1 YDESE
6 NCVGEG
12 SVLFCPPKHFRFLD
26 PKLSAR
32 IEGDTVVVRAEA
44 YARSVEV
51 DCGADTVLEDNFFD
65 MNAGERRIRILRTGD
80 SSPADLQSLSVRVR
94 SVYDIR

>member
-1 YDESE
+1 
-6 NCVGEG
+6 
-12 SVLFCPPKHFRFLD
+12 
-26 PKLSAR
+26 
-32 IEGDTVVVRAEA
+32 
-44 YARSVEV
+44 
-51 DCGADTVLEDNFFD
+51 